1 MSINLNTGKDF
12 LRNNQQLKAPNVVEY
27 IDQKQMQRR
36 MQEMRKIISDIQY
49 FAEHYFYIISLDQ
62 GKKIIK
68 LYPKQA
74 QLVKSMTQRRRLIC
88 LACRQCGKSTSYSV
102 YVLWYCLANKD
113 KSVLICANKLKTA
126 KDILSRI
133 KMGYQMLPNWLKP
146 GIKTWNATSIQFSN
160 GCKVTAEATTESSGR
175 GGSINLLILDEF
187 AFLSPGIQEGFMT
200 SVFPVVSS
208 SKTSQIIVVSTPNGM
223 NNEYYRIWNK
233 AKLNI
238 QRDHQE
244 AGWFPVRIDWW
255 DVPGRDAKWK
265 AQQMATFNNDEE
277 KFEQQFGNCLGGD
290 TKINLQDYQ
299 MNIFQSTIADMF
311 IRMKQQENKH
321 QYFVETPD
329 GYKPFMGI
337 TKNKKECVKIYLENG
352 NSIQCST
359 DHPFMHENGVMIRA
373 NQLKGDDR
381 YLIDKTGSRVKITQI
396 RNIGEQDCYDL
407 INVGQRHIFFAN
419 GILTHNSFL
428 GSVATLIK
436 GSRIGQIRKEFEQN
450 IEKVKYQRIQLHPKY
465 SNTMVNIY
473 YPPQKNR
480 AYVIGADPST
490 GSDSDYQAMTIWD
503 ITNTFD
509 IKMVA
514 SFYQNDIPPNVFAYM
529 ICKLGT
535 IYNNAYVCIEN
546 NGVSYATLQ
555 QLFRIYQYDNIVHLG
570 GNPKTSIGIVSSG
583 NRKFE
588 ACINFKQ
595 FIENPARKVTIYD
608 GRLIDQMERFERHNR
623 GGTVPAY
630 YATQG
635 HDDFIMC
642 SVWAFY
648 ILRPQILQN
657 YYNINKYIQDKLGQD
672 IPLFVTSIQNV
683 SESQN
688 LQFIRELDSKFK
700 LSGNNYQ
707 RTVDQ
712 LSKDVN
718 QNYQKIAEEFAKY
731 DSTTI
736 KQQQEY
742 DNNDNFEFMGFSS

>member
-1 MSINLNTGKDF
+1 MINNFGKQF
-12 LRNNQQLKAPNVVEY
+12 LRNNQQLKAPNVTEY
-27 IDQKQMQRR
+27 IDQKQMQYR
-36 MQEMRKIISDIQY
+36 MQEMKKIVEDIKY
-49 FAEHYFYIISLDQ
+49 FAQHYFYIISLDQ

-74 QLVKSMTQRRRLIC
+74 KLVEQMTQRRRLIA
-88 LACRQCGKSTSYSV
+88 LACRQCGKSTAYSV
-102 YVLWYCLANKD
+102 YVLWYCLVNKD
-113 KSVLICANKLKTA
+113 KAVLICANKLKTA

-133 KMGYQMLPNWLKP
+133 KMGYEMLPNWLKP

-160 GCKVTAEATTESSGR
+160 GCKVTAEATSESSGR

-187 AFLSPGIQEGFMT
+187 AFLSPGLQEGFMN

-223 NNEYYRIWNK
+223 NNEYYRIWTK
-233 AKLNI
+233 AKLNL
-238 QRDHQE
+238 QRDIQDE
-244 AGWFPVRIDWW
+244 GWYPVQIDWW
-255 DVPGRDAKWK
+255 EVPGRDAKWK
-265 AQQMATFNNDEE
+265 AIQMATFNNDQER
-277 KFEQQFGNCLGGD
+277 FNQQYGNCLGGD
-290 TKINLQDYQ
+290 TVINLQDYQ
-299 MNIFQSTIADMF
+299 MNIFQSTIAQMF
-311 IRMKQQENKH
+311 DRMKQENNQH
-321 QYFVETPD
+321 QYYVETPD

-337 TKNKKECVKIYLENG
+337 TKNRKECVKIYLENG

-359 DHPFMHENGVMIRA
+359 DHPFMHENSQMIRA
-373 NQLKGDDR
+373 YDLKGEKR
-381 YLIDKTGSRVKITQI
+381 YLIDKTGSQVKITQI
-396 RNIGEQDCYDL
+396 RNIGQQDCYDL

-436 GSRIGQIRKEFEQN
+436 GSRIGEIRKEFEQN
-450 IEKVKYQRIQLHPKY
+450 VDSIKYQRIQLHPKY
-465 SNTMVNIY
+465 PNTLVNIY
-473 YPPQKNR
+473 APPQRNR

-509 IKMVA
+509 IRMVA

-555 QLFRIYQYDNIVHLG
+555 FLFRTFEYQNILHLG
-570 GNPKTSIGIVSSG
+570 GNPKTSIGIVSNA

-595 FIENPARKVTIYD
+595 FIQNPIRHVSIFD

-623 GGTVPAY
+623 AGNVPAY

-635 HDDFIMC
+635 HDDFVMC

-648 ILRPQILQN
+648 MLKPQNLQN
-657 YYNINKYIQDKLGQD
+657 YYNINKYIPDKLGQD
-672 IPLFVTSIQNV
+672 IPLFVTSMQNV
-683 SESQN
+683 SQSQN
-688 LQFIRELDSKFK
+688 LQFIKDLDNKFS
-700 LSGNNYQ
+700 LSN
-707 RTVDQ
+707 T
-712 LSKDVN
+712 
-718 QNYQKIAEEFAKY
+718 NYQKTIDQISQDINKNYQDIARQFSKY
-731 DSTTI
+731 DSITESN
-736 KQQQEY
+736 Q
-742 DNNDNFEFMGFSS
+742 NNKENDFEFMGFSS